1 MIQALAYNVKNTLQ
15 QNLEYILSQTYI
27 IRELLEDLPQKVVDD
42 FINKYAVSVDKKPV
56 VPISVNFGYPQ
67 DLQSTTALVSVTS
80 GNGQEETNSIGFV
93 EGTYEGKGYITK
105 ERIEINGF
113 EIKEGL
119 EYAVATTKKEILR
132 VDTISEI
139 ASDYITYEGNKVY
152 IQVSNV
158 FEHGTFTIGDSFT
171 CMYYQK
177 VNEKVGAS
185 IGYVAREEVLI
196 SVVSN
201 NMDTIVCLDMLVKVC
216 IITMRESLRDKMMTD
231 LPKISHTPIAPID
244 PELIPGTPNII
255 YNRDYS
261 LVYTVTN
268 TIDKNNTKFLKGI
281 IIQKPQL
288 EE

>member
-27 IRELLEDLPQKVVDD
+27 IKELLEDLPQKVVDD
-42 FINKYAVSVDKKPV
+42 FINKYAVNVDKKPV
-56 VPISVNFGYPQ
+56 VPIPVNFGYPQ
-67 DLQSTTALVSVTS
+67 DLQSTTAIVSVTS

-105 ERIEINGF
+105 ERIEISGF
-113 EIKEGL
+113 EIKDGL
-119 EYAVATTKKEILR
+119 EYAVATTKKEILK

-139 ASDYITYEGNKVY
+139 ASEYITHEGNKVY

-158 FEHGTFTIGDSFT
+158 FEHGTFTVGDSFT

-201 NMDTIVCLDMLVKVC
+201 NMDTLVCLDMLVKVC

-244 PELIPGTPNII
+244 PELIPGTPNIM

-268 TIDKNNTKFLKGI
+268 TIDKNNTKFLKDI
-281 IIQKPQL
+281 IIQKPKL